1 MSKAVILYAS
11 TEHKNT
17 EKLVKGIA
25 ESVDGITLVNV
36 LAQKDIDI
44 SPYEYIGFAS
54 GIYFGKMHDK
64 IMELLETLVL
74 RPDQKSF
81 VLCTCGAKYT
91 DHAKTAKYILTDR
104 GFECLGSYVCK
115 GYDTY
120 GLLKYIGGISR
131 GRPNAGDIS
140 KGAEFVKNILS
151 R

>member
-1 MSKAVILYAS
+1 MGKTVILYAS

-17 EKLVKGIA
+17 ERLVKGIA
-25 ESVDGITLVNV
+25 DSVQGITLINV
-36 LAQKDIDI
+36 LENKNIDI
-44 SPYEYIGFAS
+44 SSYEFVGFAS
-54 GIYFGKMHDK
+54 GIYFGRMHDK

-74 RPDQKSF
+74 KPDQKSF

-131 GRPNAGDIS
+131 GRPNANDIR
-140 KGAEFVKNILS
+140 KGAEFVRNAIS